1 MPICP
6 NCKTEGPSLLEP
18 CPTDDGFFLV
28 DEDEFAAHSGDRFL
42 GREIANRFVVHSV
55 LGRGSMGRVYR
66 ALQTGVDR
74 DVALKLFESESILE
88 RSLGRSITD
97 RELEDAQARFIQEA
111 RVLGKISHPN
121 CVTVYDF
128 GVGAK
133 GKFMYMAMEYVA
145 GVSLRE
151 AVNRKLKFPAIVE
164 IARQVLYALREAH
177 SLSIVHRDLKP
188 ENIILSY
195 RFSSNEHVV
204 KVLDFGIAKLLQGD
218 FQARTSA
225 GALFGTPAYMSP
237 EQCRGEVDNIGPP
250 VDVYAFGCMLYEM
263 ISGRLPYV
271 APVPQQMVRMHQK
284 APVPDLEPRSS
295 IDLPSGLD
303 EFVRTCLAKDPADRY
318 ADAPEALAAL
328 ETILGSPTSSGL
340 LTLDTRNLGSMADAI
355 RDRSQRGHRPRS
367 SVSVPDDHIAGGELD
382 PVGRFGETPPSGA
395 YDTGEKSDEFSE
407 MMSLKDTQPPNPD
420 FSIGIGDEATDAA
433 NDSSNSKQRSEKSG
447 PSAQTLLVVAA
458 VITVT
463 AVAVLIFYF
472 IYSSMMVQ

>member
-1 MPICP
+1 MAICP
-6 NCKTEGPSLLEP
+6 NCKTEGPKALEP
-18 CPTDDGFFLV
+18 CPTNDGFFLV
-28 DEDEFAAHSGDRFL
+28 EDQEFASHSGDRFL
-42 GREIANRFVVHSV
+42 GRQIANRFLVHSV

-74 DVALKLFESESILE
+74 DVALKLFESETILE
-88 RSLGRSITD
+88 RSLGRSITE

-133 GKFMYMAMEYVA
+133 GRFMYMAMEYVA

-151 AVNRKLKFPAIVE
+151 AVNRKLKFPAITE

-177 SLSIVHRDLKP
+177 SLGIVHRDLKP

-195 RFSSNEHVV
+195 RFSSDEHVV

-218 FQARTSA
+218 FEGRTSA

-237 EQCRGEVDNIGPP
+237 EQCRGDVENIGPP

-263 ISGRLPYV
+263 ICGRLPFV
-271 APVPQQMVRMHQK
+271 APVPQQMVKLHQD
-284 APVPDLEPRSS
+284 APIPALEPRSS
-295 IDLPSGLD
+295 IEVPGGLE
-303 EFVRTCLAKDPADRY
+303 EFVHRCLSKDPEDRY
-318 ADAPEALAAL
+318 ADAAEALVAL
-328 ETILGSPTSSGL
+328 ESILGSPAGSGL

-355 RDRSQRGHRPRS
+355 RDRSRRGHRPRS

-382 PVGRFGETPPSGA
+382 PVGRFGETPPSGTF
-395 YDTGEKSDEFSE
+395 DTGEKSDEFSE
-407 MMSLKDTQPPNPD
+407 MMSLKDTKPPAEHSGLGGEP
-420 FSIGIGDEATDAA
+420 TDAS
-433 NDSSNSKQRSEKSG
+433 NDLPGGSRSDRVSSVDS
-447 PSAQTLLVVAA
+447 QTLLVVAA
-458 VITVT
+458 VVTVT
-463 AVAVLIFYF
+463 AVAILVFYF

>member
-6 NCKTEGPSLLEP
+6 NCKTEGPSVLDP
-18 CPTDDGFFLV
+18 CPTGDGFYLV
-28 DEDEFAAHSGDRFL
+28 RDDEFAAHSGDRFL
-42 GREIANRFVVHSV
+42 GREIAHRFVVHAV

-128 GVGAK
+128 GVGAR

-151 AVNRKLKFPAIVE
+151 AVNRKLKFPAVIE

-195 RFSSNEHVV
+195 RFSSDEHVV

-218 FQARTSA
+218 YEARTNA

-237 EQCRGEVDNIGPP
+237 EQCRGDVEKIGPA

-263 ISGRLPYV
+263 LCGRLPFV
-271 APVPQQMVRMHQK
+271 APVPQQMVRLHQE
-284 APVPDLEPRSS
+284 APLPDLEPRSS
-295 IDLPSGLD
+295 IDVPSGLN
-303 EFVRTCLAKDPADRY
+303 EFVKQCLAKQPGDRF
-318 ADAPEALAAL
+318 ADAAETLVAL
-328 ETILGSPTSSGL
+328 ESILGSPAGSGL
-340 LTLDTRNLGSMADAI
+340 LTLDTQNLGSMAEAI
-355 RDRSQRGHRPRS
+355 RDRSKRGHRPRS
-367 SVSVPDDHIAGGELD
+367 SVTVPDDHIAGGDLD
-382 PVGRFGETPPSGA
+382 PVGKFAETPPSGA

-407 MMSLKDTQPPNPD
+407 MMSLKDTQPPAGGEGLGGEPTESSNDLP
-420 FSIGIGDEATDAA
+420 GGDEGGDDVSV
-433 NDSSNSKQRSEKSG
+433 N
-447 PSAQTLLVVAA
+447 PQTLLVVAA

-463 AVAVLIFYF
+463 AVAILVFYF
-472 IYSSMMVQ
+472 IYNSMVVQ